1 MIQIDNVHSR
11 VWGREG
17 LAQLGS
23 RAKGCL
29 VGDGHRYFL
38 LATSILHTYRPPLLL
53 LAVFPRCE
61 LLAIFTTALYR
72 SLCTP
77 PCDNLSLSPL
87 FDGEYLILYTL
98 MLHLTFNRQH
108 GRLYDKCVENRGVGN
123 LRLLAF
129 HLLDSLLTTTTSISI
144 CPHMTSFSTKMDITR
159 VALAK
164 LLPMNISFQ

>member
-1 MIQIDNVHSR
+1 VSSKQIRANAKSGSFLVMKSRSGSTRMIQIDNVHSR

-72 SLCTP
+72 SPCTP
-77 PCDNLSLSPL
+77 PCDNVSLSPL
-87 FDGEYLILYTL
+87 FDGEYLILYRL

-108 GRLYDKCVENRGVGN
+108 V
-123 LRLLAF
+123 
-129 HLLDSLLTTTTSISI
+129 
-144 CPHMTSFSTKMDITR
+144 DITR

-164 LLPMNISFQ
+164 LLLPMNISFLPHWKPKFC